1 MLLLVFYL
9 NADDCRCLSQ
19 DLLKLETFYS
29 SLGGLLG
36 YQLRSLQL
44 LSAAHSDNG
53 VEGDASVEYLM
64 PRFLDL
70 STSDDRVKAA
80 VRSGIQA
87 IPYMAEIY
95 ALGGSG
101 DRLGLQ
107 CPESGHLLPS
117 AMLPYCGRSMLD
129 SMIRDLQVWP
139 LCSRKRR
146 YLVTQCMQARE
157 SLYFRL
163 TGEQHTTPIVIMT
176 SDAKENDRRIRE
188 MLISQNWYGRG
199 QDSFF
204 IFKQPLVPL
213 IDITSGAWLV
223 TSPGKVDR

>member
-1 MLLLVFYL
+1 MRLSFGMHIYCMCVFREWFSRIQQTLKFEEVFVLLCLVAMGQIHVLLRQDTESGAVPRPSCTRSNPSDMLLSVLYP
-9 NADDCRCLSQ
+9 NADECRCLAQ
-19 DLLKLETFYS
+19 DLLRLETFYN

-36 YQLRSLQL
+36 YQMRSLQL

-53 VEGDASVEYLM
+53 VEEDASVEYLM
-64 PRFLDL
+64 PRFLNL
-70 STSDDRVKAA
+70 STNDDRVKAT

-129 SMIRDLQVWP
+129 SMIRDLQVASLQCANIDVSSHN
-139 LCSRKRR
+139 LCRR
-146 YLVTQCMQARE
+146 ENR
-157 SLYFRL
+157 F
-163 TGEQHTTPIVIMT
+163 T
-176 SDAKENDRRIRE
+176 S
-188 MLISQNWYGRG
+188 S
-199 QDSFF
+199 
-204 IFKQPLVPL
+204 
-213 IDITSGAWLV
+213 
-223 TSPGKVDR
+223 